1 MTKDRILTDYEKEEN
16 VKRFDELEEYKEYE
30 KEIIMQEDSTVIW
43 GQAEY
48 DALQRGETI
57 EDVSEV
63 TKTSTPIL
71 REFSSRIRDFAKD
84 SNFFYPD
91 YSKPYAPMPASL
103 EHFSWVSMFMG
114 EYPVATPKMHYQI
127 IDLLSDENVEETAIE
142 IHREGAKTTVVTEQ
156 TITRALQSGSFIGYG
171 KVTNI
176 IIFSAT
182 RSMVVDIF
190 KNIKASRDNSDKLY
204 ETLPLGKTRDGKVL
218 ADKENELCIRS
229 AAGHNVYVQARS
241 TGESMRGTRRD
252 GIRPQVIIFDDILG
266 DDQKTSEDA
275 RNKTKIWKAGV
286 VMPACNSSVMHV
298 TPEGK
303 EVRRKIITVGTPMA
317 DNDAVRS
324 ALKSKYTIGLFL
336 PLIQNFGTK
345 RAISNWKGLHP
356 IHEVKRLYN
365 MAVESRTLP
374 EFNRE
379 RLLKVR
385 DDSTAIFKDKYFQTW
400 DYKKLKQKFPRMIC
414 YTTMDMAIAE
424 KDSSDRVV
432 VMTIAVDPAGR
443 WYRMRTD
450 AGRMTPRDVI
460 KILFEHILTYSSIK
474 FKAEAAALQQVLDYF
489 IKEEQERRGIYFPVE
504 TLKNNSVK
512 SKVARVMAL
521 EPRMASG
528 RILLNPEETEHNEEL
543 KLQLKGLTPSGFT
556 TKLKDDADCLAN
568 FADPGFIEETF
579 ATELDTDFDFMTHE
593 KVVLPYG

>member
-1 MTKDRILTDYEKEEN
+1 MNREPTNYELEEN
-16 VKRFDELEEYKEYE
+16 VKRYDELPEYKEYE
-30 KEIIMQEDSTVIW
+30 KELIMKEGSDVIW
-43 GQAEY
+43 GQEEY
-48 DALQRGETI
+48 DAMIRGEEI
-57 EDVSEV
+57 EDISEI
-63 TKTSTPIL
+63 TKNSTPIL
-71 REFSSRIRDFAKD
+71 KEFSSRIRDFAVD
-84 SNFFYPD
+84 SNYFYPD
-91 YSKPYAPMPASL
+91 YSKPYQPMAASL

-114 EYPVATPKMHYQI
+114 EYPVKTPKMHYQI
-127 IDLLSDENVEETAIE
+127 IDLIADPNVEETAIE

-156 TITRALQSGSFIGYG
+156 TIIRALQSGEFIGYG
-171 KVTNI
+171 EVTNI

-204 ETLPLGKTRDGKVL
+204 ETMPLGTTRDGKVL

-229 AAGHNVYVQARS
+229 VMGHNVYVQARS
-241 TGESMRGTRRD
+241 AGESMRGTRRE
-252 GIRPQVIIFDDILG
+252 GKRPQVVIFDDILG

-324 ALKSKYTIGLFL
+324 ALKSKYTVGLFL

-365 MAVESRTLP
+365 VAVESGTLS

-385 DDSTAIFKDKYFQTW
+385 DDSTAIFKDKYFITW
-400 DYKKLKQKFPRMIC
+400 DIKKLRQKYPLMVC
-414 YTTMDMAIAE
+414 YTTMDMAIAQ
-424 KDSSDRVV
+424 KDSNDRAVI
-432 VMTIAVDPAGR
+432 MTIAVDPAGR

-450 AGRMTPRDVI
+450 AGRMTPREII
-460 KILFEHILTYSSIK
+460 KILFEHMITYSSIK

-521 EPRMASG
+521 EPRMASN
-528 RILLNPEETEHNEEL
+528 RILLNPEEIEHNEEL
-543 KLQLKGLTPSGFT
+543 KKQLKGLTPSGFT

-568 FADPGFIEETF
+568 FTDPGFIEESF
-579 ATELDTDFDFMTHE
+579 ASELDTDFSFMEYE
-593 KVVLPYG
+593 KTVLPYS